1 MALSLKQSINV
12 NAALLVL
19 GGQAIDAEETR
30 AMAAEFQLTSDLSA
44 EVTDR
49 VNAIQAEGFAR
60 VDEILVESTRA
71 LAAEGVLSAA
81 VDALELSAAALVSDE
96 SAARDA
102 AIAVSDARAVAAEDV
117 LTASVAIEVADRIV
131 AVAAEAALRVS
142 GAADDAAA
150 RVVLESK
157 QCFAHTMEYQ
167 GILEP
172 GSTPFAMGYGIPSK
186 PGFGVYVPKGFV
198 VKSWVIQSNSSDVS
212 ASAELQIVH
221 YPYNSLQGTVIDTR
235 TFDGTFT
242 STTYP
247 DPSPSLDAG
256 SLVIHIGGPQTI
268 VNLVDVDARYR
279 VTLYCQMTE
288 AL

>member
-1 MALSLKQSINV
+1 MALSLKQSIDV
-12 NAALLVL
+12 NAALLVQ
-19 GGQAIDAEETR
+19 GGQAIDDESTR
-30 AMAAEFQLTSDLSA
+30 AQAAEFQLASDLSA

-49 VNAIQAEGFAR
+49 VNALQVESSTRF
-60 VDEILVESTRA
+60 DEILVETNRA
-71 LAAEGVLSAA
+71 LAAEGFISAA
-81 VDALELSAAALVSDE
+81 VDALELSAAGLVSDE
-96 SAARDA
+96 AVARDA
-102 AIAVSDARAVAAEDV
+102 AIAVADARAVAAEG
-117 LTASVAIEVADRIV
+117 LLATSVSDEVADRIASV
-131 AVAAEAALRVS
+131 SAEAALRVA

-172 GSTPFAMGYGIPSK
+172 GSTPFAMGYGVPSK
-186 PGFGVYVPKGFV
+186 PGFGVYIPKGFI
-198 VKSWVIQSNSSDVS
+198 VKSWVIQSNSSDVGGV
-212 ASAELQIVH
+212 AELQIVH

-235 TFDGTFT
+235 IFDGSFT
-242 STTYP
+242 SSTFP
-247 DPSPSLDAG
+247 DPSPALDAG
-256 SLVIHIGGPQTI
+256 SLVIHIGGPQTL